1 MFQEIENLRIKL
13 CLRVRTGLEGKGNM
27 WPRDVCRS
35 VISESLNWF
44 KLLESSTA
52 LLSSLVGVIHG
63 LWYPMRAA
71 ISMRARIFMVSSGLQ
86 HTRNSVAN

>member
-13 CLRVRTGLEGKGNM
+13 GLRVRTGLLGVGL
-27 WPRDVCRS
+27 PRDVSMS

-44 KLLESSTA
+44 KNWYKLLESSTA

-63 LWYPMRAA
+63 LCYPMRAA
-71 ISMRARIFMVSSGLQ
+71 ISMRAPTFMV
-86 HTRNSVAN
+86 T

>member
-13 CLRVRTGLEGKGNM
+13 GLRVRTGLLGAGL
-27 WPRDVCRS
+27 PRDVSIS

-71 ISMRARIFMVSSGLQ
+71 ISMRAPIFMV
-86 HTRNSVAN
+86 T

>member
-13 CLRVRTGLEGKGNM
+13 GLRVRTGLLGAGL
-27 WPRDVCRS
+27 PRDVSIS

-63 LWYPMRAA
+63 LCYPMRAA
-71 ISMRARIFMVSSGLQ
+71 ISMRAPTFMV
-86 HTRNSVAN
+86 T